1 MGSLPSPGAVHS
13 ALKIC
18 AGNRRSSA
26 WITSNLPLLNWRN
39 DAISRRQTKQSV
51 TPPTPKPIGAPDSK
65 LPDWPSRKRRPT
77 AARTKEFTERK
88 KVFTPCLRAPSV
100 SDVSTKI
107 LYCASNVAASES
119 VGSPVGNSPASSCSD
134 SWVIQLAYYG
144 VEVPRHR
151 RDADLGKCG
160 WNGRCVGLQIDC
172 ENTFAQLDALA
183 NFPIDG
189 LAPPS
194 SVPDKTDCC
203 GRCSNQALRM
213 RLPCVLNRFLDGVV
227 AKLQRGMAIVRLA
240 TERVDKS
247 LVLRGE
253 TEENIGRHESAT
265 SSIGS
270 LEGYLNYNAVIR

>member
-1 MGSLPSPGAVHS
+1 MDYVELASAQLAKRRDQSSPNKAKRHS
-13 ALKIC
+13 ANAQADQC
-18 AGNRRSSA
+18 ARLQITGLALAQEKAHSSKNQG
-26 WITSNLPLLNWRN
+26 IY
-39 DAISRRQTKQSV
+39 
-51 TPPTPKPIGAPDSK
+51 
-65 LPDWPSRKRRPT
+65 RKEESIHSLSTRP
-77 AARTKEFTERK
+77 ERFGRFHK
-88 KVFTPCLRAPSV
+88 N
-100 SDVSTKI
+100 

-119 VGSPVGNSPASSCSD
+119 VGSPVGNSAASSCSD

-203 GRCSNQALRM
+203 GRCSNQALRV

-265 SSIGS
+265 SSIVS